1 MTLSSSAYRFAIAA
15 LIPQSSSCS
24 YYCCSSITS
33 SSSSFIGTL
42 PPRDIRMSSK
52 RSSSSGGDKSSTN
65 KKAKQQQS
73 SLTGFFTSTKAKA
86 TNDDDDNSSSFKY
99 KIFCD
104 LDGVLCDFD
113 SGVKSLFNGR
123 SPDDLAPGTMWGR
136 ISSTPNF
143 YTNLPWT
150 SDGQTLWNT
159 LLEELPPGC
168 APDILTGVPRNFQS
182 RAQKFEWCRR
192 ELVSAETSDHAV
204 NHVDMAGKRYIHEVV
219 SGRKRKNDNV
229 INVITCWSKNKHEE
243 SRKNHVLIDDRL
255 ALREAWEQNGGIF
268 IHHTSTVRTLEVLRE
283 RGIIG
288 CKDGGDE

>member
-1 MTLSSSAYRFAIAA
+1 
-15 LIPQSSSCS
+15 
-24 YYCCSSITS
+24 
-33 SSSSFIGTL
+33 
-42 PPRDIRMSSK
+42 MSSK
-52 RSSSSGGDKSSTN
+52 RSSSSSGGDKSSSK

-86 TNDDDDNSSSFKY
+86 ANDDDNDTTTAKTDNKNDFKY

-104 LDGVLCDFD
+104 LDGVLADFD

-123 SPDDLAPGTMWGR
+123 SPDNLAPGTMWGR

-150 SDGQTLWNT
+150 SDSQTLWNT
-159 LLEELPPGC
+159 LLEELPCP
-168 APDILTGVPRNFQS
+168 PDILTGVPRNYQS

-192 ELVSAETSDHAV
+192 ELVSAETNNHAV

-219 SGRKRKNDNV
+219 SGRKRNNGNV

-243 SRKNHVLIDDRL
+243 SRENHVLIDDRL
-255 ALREAWEQNGGIF
+255 ALREAWEESGGIF
-268 IHHTSTVRTLEVLRE
+268 VHHTSTVRTLEVLRE

-288 CKDGGDE
+288 CKNDDE

>member
-1 MTLSSSAYRFAIAA
+1 
-15 LIPQSSSCS
+15 
-24 YYCCSSITS
+24 
-33 SSSSFIGTL
+33 
-42 PPRDIRMSSK
+42 MSSK
-52 RSSSSGGDKSSTN
+52 RSSSGSGGDKSLSK

-73 SLTGFFTSTKAKA
+73 SLTGFFTSAKAKA
-86 TNDDDDNSSSFKY
+86 ANDGDDNSSSFKY

-104 LDGVLCDFD
+104 LDGVLVDFD

-159 LLEELPPGC
+159 LLEELPCP
-168 APDILTGVPRNFQS
+168 PDILTGVPRNYQS
-182 RAQKFEWCRR
+182 RAQKFEWCQR
-192 ELVSAETSDHAV
+192 ELVSAAGSATAAAAKESASLKL

-219 SGRKRKNDNV
+219 SGRKRNNGDV

-243 SRKNHVLIDDRL
+243 SRRNHVLIDDRL
-255 ALREAWEQNGGIF
+255 ALREAWEEEGGIF
-268 IHHTSTVRTLEVLRE
+268 VHHTSTVRTLEVLRE
-283 RGIIG
+283 RGILG
-288 CKDGGDE
+288 CKDDDDDDDE

>member
-1 MTLSSSAYRFAIAA
+1 
-15 LIPQSSSCS
+15 
-24 YYCCSSITS
+24 
-33 SSSSFIGTL
+33 
-42 PPRDIRMSSK
+42 MSSK
-52 RSSSSGGDKSSTN
+52 RSSSSSGGDKSSTK

-73 SLTGFFTSTKAKA
+73 SLTGFFTSKAKA
-86 TNDDDDNSSSFKY
+86 ANDDNNDITAKTANNNFKY
-99 KIFCD
+99 KIFVD
-104 LDGVLCDFD
+104 LDGVLVDFD

-159 LLEELPPGC
+159 LIEELPCP
-168 APDILTGVPRNFQS
+168 PDILTGVPRNFQS
-182 RAQKFEWCRR
+182 RAQKFEWCQR
-192 ELVSAETSDHAV
+192 ELVSAAATGTAESTSLKL

-219 SGRKRKNDNV
+219 SGRKRNNGNV

-255 ALREAWEQNGGIF
+255 ALREAWQENGGIF

-283 RGIIG
+283 KGIIG
-288 CKDGGDE
+288 CKDDDGDE